1 MSSGCISDFR
11 IARERM
17 VQTQIAARGIK
28 DARVLKAM
36 LKIPRHFFVDETL
49 QDQAYNDYPL
59 SIGENQTIS
68 QPYMVAL
75 MTEALELKGDERV
88 LEIGTGSGYQTAI
101 LAELSKK
108 VYSIEKIPSL
118 LEKAEKILNKLR
130 YFNVVLKIGNGTCGW
145 KEEAPF
151 DAIMV
156 TAGAPKIPDPLADQ
170 LVASGRLVIPLG
182 DRFSQSLIKA
192 IKGKDGKFSRESLG
206 GCRFVSLLGKHGWVE

>member
-1 MSSGCISDFR
+1 MSDFR

-28 DARVLKAM
+28 DHRVLKAM
-36 LKIPRHFFVDETL
+36 LKIPRHLFVDETL

-101 LAELSKK
+101 LAELSKN
-108 VYSIEKIPSL
+108 VYSIERIASL
-118 LEKAEKILNKLR
+118 LEKAKKILDKLQ
-130 YFNVVLKIGNGTCGW
+130 YSNVALKIGNGTCGW

-170 LVASGRLVIPLG
+170 LAVAGRLVIPLG

-192 IKGKDGKFSRESLG
+192 IKRRDGKLSRESLG
-206 GCRFVSLLGKHGWVE
+206 GCRFVSLLGRHGWAE

>member
-1 MSSGCISDFR
+1 MGDFR

-28 DARVLKAM
+28 DDRVLQAM
-36 LKIPRHFFVDETL
+36 LKVPRHLFVNEAL

-75 MTEALELKGDERV
+75 MTEALELIGNEKV
-88 LEIGTGSGYQTAI
+88 LEIGTGCGYQTAI

-108 VYSIEKIPSL
+108 VYSIERISSL
-118 LEKAEKILNKLR
+118 LEKAREILDRLH
-130 YFNVVLKIGNGTCGW
+130 YSNVALKVGNGTCGW

-156 TAGAPKIPDPLADQ
+156 TAGAPKIPDPLVDQ
-170 LVASGRLVIPLG
+170 LAVAGRLVIPLG
-182 DRFSQSLIKA
+182 DRFSQSLIKVT
-192 IKGKDGKFSRESLG
+192 KRDDGKLIPENLG
-206 GCRFVSLLGKHGWVE
+206 GCRFVSLIGRYGWEG